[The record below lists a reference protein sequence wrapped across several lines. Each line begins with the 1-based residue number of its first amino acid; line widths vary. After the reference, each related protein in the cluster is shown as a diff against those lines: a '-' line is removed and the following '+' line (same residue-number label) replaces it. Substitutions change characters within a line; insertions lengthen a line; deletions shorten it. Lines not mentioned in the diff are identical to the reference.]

1 MRVNEIFYS
10 IEGEGIR
17 AGYPCVFVRFSG
29 CNLDCS
35 YCDTRYAKKR
45 EQGEEMTEQ
54 EIINKV
60 LSYDCD
66 KVTLT
71 GGEPLLSLST
81 DLLDRLLDEDIEV
94 NIETNGS
101 INPVPYQFKNTIIT
115 MDYKLPS
122 SGMEG
127 RMVERYIDELREQ
140 DVLKFVVG
148 SDEDLERAKEVIEDH
163 MIRAEV
169 FFSPVFGQMDPK
181 RMVDF
186 LKKNRLGARLQLQL
200 HKMIWN
206 KNRRGV

>member
-1 MRVNEIFYS
+1 MRVNEIFHS

-17 AGYPCVFVRFSG
+17 AGYPCVFVRFAG

-35 YCDTRYAKKR
+35 YCDTGYAKKR
-45 EQGEEMTEQ
+45 EQGEEMTE
-54 EIINKV
+54 EEVVNRV

-101 INPVPYQFKNTIIT
+101 INPVPYQYRNVIIT

-148 SDEDLERAKEVIEDH
+148 CDEDLEKAKEVIEGH

-181 RMVDF
+181 RIVAF
-186 LKKNRLGARLQLQL
+186 LKKNGLGARLQLQL
-200 HKMIWN
+200 HKIIWD